1 MTRVHVAYRAA
12 SREEP
17 ASDVRA
23 DAVARVLSR
32 ITDPDWGIAIRQ
44 HPVDAVVHTRAAA
57 LAAREPSEL
66 RPSPMASQLAHD
78 AVAAITAKCG
88 APNAMQVLL
97 GDIRRLAGR
106 FAAIASRLDTGRAI
120 TLRLEIPHDGGFRRF
135 HPDRVRLRLLSS
147 HLGPVTEWLT
157 DDRVEREAPA
167 GHLPHE
173 AILRRGEPQRLEPF
187 RVAILEG
194 DRDPGSAGRRRMHRS
209 APIAAAKTVRPLFC
223 LDI

>member
-1 MTRVHVAYRAA
+1 MTRVHVAYRTA

-66 RPSPMASQLAHD
+66 RPSPMASQLALD
-78 AVAAITAKCG
+78 V
-88 APNAMQVLL
+88 
-97 GDIRRLAGR
+97 
-106 FAAIASRLDTGRAI
+106 AAIASRLDTGRAI
-120 TLRLEIPHDGGFRRF
+120 TLRLEMPHDGGCRRF

-209 APIAAAKTVRPLFC
+209 APIAAAKTARPSSAW
-223 LDI
+223 ISEP